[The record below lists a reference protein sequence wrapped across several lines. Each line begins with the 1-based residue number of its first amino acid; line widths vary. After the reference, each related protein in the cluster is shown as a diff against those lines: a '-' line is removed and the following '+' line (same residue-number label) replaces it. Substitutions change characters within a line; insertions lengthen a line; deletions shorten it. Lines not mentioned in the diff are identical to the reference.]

1 MSDLIWFVLF
11 TFIRVTFV
19 THKIQI
25 WATCACSL
33 NTVFN
38 SPGIDTV
45 VPSKHILKIK
55 LWVNQWCEFGVG
67 QCVN

>member
-1 MSDLIWFVLF
+1 MSDLIWFVPF
-11 TFIRVTFV
+11 TFI

-25 WATCACSL
+25 WATFACSL

-55 LWVNQWCEFGVG
+55 FGVNQWCVFGVG
-67 QCVN
+67 QRVN